1 MKSRDELAR
10 EVEVLGERIA
20 TLSAAVLRMGS
31 SLDLAAVLQEAADS
45 ARMLT
50 HARYSL
56 IVAVDEAARS
66 SPPAGVAGVPPRR
79 AAHRRKPANT
89 ARVEGRHVSGLESV
103 ITPICSRPTPAYRA
117 ALLEQVVARAGGDG
131 RRTLDVRQRE
141 LRQQLVHVVLP
152 RPVLEASIETRGPT
166 PQPPPCVAPASSPRC
181 PSSPPHACPGT
192 PARRGSPCAR
202 RPVRRA
208 PAATAAPGG
217 TSRSSSS
224 PRA

>member
-45 ARMLT
+45 ARTL
-50 HARYSL
+50 YSL
-56 IVAVDEAARS
+56 IVAVDEAASS

-131 RRTLDVRQRE
+131 RAEPSTCASENSESSSCTSCCRAQSSK
-141 LRQQLVHVVLP
+141 LRSK
-152 RPVLEASIETRGPT
+152 PV
-166 PQPPPCVAPASSPRC
+166 
-181 PSSPPHACPGT
+181 
-192 PARRGSPCAR
+192 ARRR
-202 RPVRRA
+202 N
-208 PAATAAPGG
+208 
-217 TSRSSSS
+217 
-224 PRA
+224 PRHA